1 MVKKKKDKNPLESF
15 SKELKKDLEGLM
27 SDILEVAKNVVEE
40 YGVDTEQIS
49 GSINELIQI
58 HEDSP
63 YVNEM
68 LNDDQWDK
76 VLNPNLSDKPEII
89 EKDDKKSDKNDTK

>member
-89 EKDDKKSDKNDTK
+89 EKDDKKSDENDTK

>member
-63 YVNEM
+63 FLGEDGV
-68 LNDDQWDK
+68 D
-76 VLNPNLSDKPEII
+76 
-89 EKDDKKSDKNDTK
+89 